1 MKNAVVKMAFYFL
14 ISIVGITLTS
24 CGLTPKNI
32 DSRISS
38 PARVNLLE
46 DAVKSYAQS
55 LKWGY
60 FEEIFNINGQKREK
74 INFLYSR

>member
-1 MKNAVVKMAFYFL
+1 MGFYFMKNAVGKLAFYFL
-14 ISIVGITLTS
+14 ISIVGITLKS
-24 CGLTPKNI
+24 CGLTSTNI

-55 LKWGY
+55 LKH
-60 FEEIFNINGQKREK
+60 K
-74 INFLYSR
+74 ISLHPLKDLLLRGS